1 MNEAKDSMA
10 GSGAALSESQ
20 RRQGM
25 FLVGLAVAS
34 VGFALALQIGVNDNF
49 VVEELKVTPMQ
60 KGGLEAARE
69 SCGIVALGVLAVL
82 AGLGEPLVGAAVLVV
97 FGAGLASYCFVPSY
111 GWLIAMSLVWS
122 QGLHVWMPLPDSM
135 TLSLAEP
142 GRAGFRLGQIRAAG
156 SAGLGAGLA
165 VALLLTLLGVR
176 IRPLFVLAG
185 AVVLVGVAAC
195 LRIPRNIKTPGPRL
209 VFRRRYGLY
218 YLLCFLD
225 GLRRQTFLCFAGYL
239 LVREHKASVQTIL
252 LLNTIVQGIGY
263 FAAPRVGRLIDRVGE
278 RRVLVAYFACVSAVF
293 LGYAFIRQR
302 YVLFALFVAD
312 SAFSVLATAIVT
324 FVGRLAP
331 PSEHTPTLSMGVA
344 MNHVAAVAM
353 PLLGG
358 IIWARSGYQWVFL
371 AGVLAAAASAGVAL
385 LVPPK
390 RLDSTGSV

>member
-1 MNEAKDSMA
+1 
-10 GSGAALSESQ
+10 
-20 RRQGM
+20 
-25 FLVGLAVAS
+25 
-34 VGFALALQIGVNDNF
+34 
-49 VVEELKVTPMQ
+49 
-60 KGGLEAARE
+60 
-69 SCGIVALGVLAVL
+69 
-82 AGLGEPLVGAAVLVV
+82 
-97 FGAGLASYCFVPSY
+97 
-111 GWLIAMSLVWS
+111 
-122 QGLHVWMPLPDSM
+122 
-135 TLSLAEP
+135 
-142 GRAGFRLGQIRAAG
+142 
-156 SAGLGAGLA
+156 
-165 VALLLTLLGVR
+165 
-176 IRPLFVLAG
+176 
-185 AVVLVGVAAC
+185 
-195 LRIPRNIKTPGPRL
+195 
-209 VFRRRYGLY
+209 
-218 YLLCFLD
+218 
-225 GLRRQTFLCFAGYL
+225 
-239 LVREHKASVQTIL
+239 
-252 LLNTIVQGIGY
+252 
-263 FAAPRVGRLIDRVGE
+263 VGRLIDRVGE